1 MLVTA
6 ARRSAIPDETARR
19 RGRAGSGYAAD
30 DAAATSDGPVA
41 PAVVCFPFVG
51 DLVGGSHR
59 SAAKLIQNLDR
70 ERYQPLVVLHRAEGA
85 VAALFRAEGIA
96 VEPAPSERALEGCSV
111 GADAAFLVTETLRF
125 ARFLRARAVR
135 IVHSNDGATH
145 ATWALPTRLA
155 GARLLWH
162 HRKDPEAKGLRYVA
176 PWAAHRVISVS
187 RFAAPRP
194 GPFSAAR
201 KCTIVH
207 SPFDTD
213 AAPVDRAS
221 CRRSL
226 GQELRCPPETRII
239 GFFGNLVARK
249 RPLMFVN
256 AIAEMRARAP
266 NLPIAAPI
274 FGHDQEGFAEA
285 VRRRAEARG
294 VADCVRLM
302 GFRYPPEPWIAACD
316 VLLVPAVDEP
326 FGRTLIEAM
335 LLGTVVVA
343 AASGG
348 NLEAIRDGET
358 GYLVPPDD
366 AAACAGQIL
375 RVVREPELC
384 ATVVAAAR
392 RDALSRFGLRQH
404 AEAIMRVYDAM
415 LGRAAA
421 PNPDHAGASLGA
433 PHPEREERTTAA
445 AREPARVS

>member
-1 MLVTA
+1 M
-6 ARRSAIPDETARR
+6 
-19 RGRAGSGYAAD
+19 
-30 DAAATSDGPVA
+30 
-41 PAVVCFPFVG
+41 VCFPFVG

-70 ERYQPLVVLHRAEGA
+70 ERYEPLVVLHRPAGD
-85 VAALFRAEGIA
+85 VAALFAAEGIA
-96 VEPAPSERALEGCSV
+96 VEPAPSARALEGASV
-111 GADAAFLVTETLRF
+111 GADAAFLIAETLRF
-125 ARFLRARAVR
+125 ARFLRARGVR
-135 IVHSNDGATH
+135 IVHTNDGGTH
-145 ATWALPTRLA
+145 VTWALPTRLA

-162 HRKDPEAKGLRYVA
+162 HRKDPDAKGLRYLA

-213 AAPVDRAS
+213 TVPRHRAS
-221 CRRSL
+221 SRRALCEEL
-226 GQELRCPPETRII
+226 GSPPETPII

-249 RPLMFVN
+249 RPLAFVD
-256 AIAEMRARAP
+256 AIAELRARAP
-266 NLPIAAPI
+266 DMPVAAPI
-274 FGHDQEGFAEA
+274 FGHDQEGLADA

-294 VADCVRLM
+294 VAECVRLM

-366 AAACAGQIL
+366 AAAFAGQIL
-375 RVVREPELC
+375 RVVREPERC

-392 RDALSRFGLRQH
+392 GDALSRFGLRQH

-415 LGRAAA
+415 LGRSAA
-421 PNPDHAGASLGA
+421 PSLDHPDA
-433 PHPEREERTTAA
+433 PYPAREERTTAA
-445 AREPARVS
+445 VREPARASS

>member
-6 ARRSAIPDETARR
+6 ATRSAISDKAANESGGFGC
-19 RGRAGSGYAAD
+19 GRSDVAGLGLGSL
-30 DAAATSDGPVA
+30 A

-70 ERYQPLVVLHRAEGA
+70 QRYEPLVVLHRAEGD

-96 VEPAPSERALEGCSV
+96 VEPTPSARALEGGSV
-111 GADAAFLVTETLRF
+111 GAAAAFLITQTLRF
-125 ARFLRARAVR
+125 ARFLGVRGVR
-135 IVHSNDGATH
+135 IVHTNDGGTH

-162 HRKDPEAKGLRYVA
+162 HRKDPDAKGLRYLA
-176 PWAAHRVISVS
+176 PWAAHRVVSVS

-194 GPFSAAR
+194 GLLSAAR

-207 SPFDTD
+207 SPFDTA
-213 AAPVDRAS
+213 AAPIDRAS
-221 CRRSL
+221 GRQVL
-226 GQELRCPPETRII
+226 DEELRCPPGTLVI

-249 RPLMFVN
+249 RPLVFVD
-256 AIAEMRARAP
+256 AIAEVRARAP
-266 NLPIAAPI
+266 DLPLAGLI
-274 FGHDQEGFAEA
+274 FGHDQEGLAAA
-285 VRRRAEARG
+285 VRDRAEARG

-316 VLLVPAVDEP
+316 VHLVPAVDEP

-348 NLEAIRDGET
+348 NVEAIRDGET

-366 AAACAGQIL
+366 AAAFAEQIL
-375 RVVREPELC
+375 RIGTDPERRRAVVH
-384 ATVVAAAR
+384 AAR
-392 RDALSRFGLRQH
+392 QDAQARFGLRQH
-404 AEAIMRVYDAM
+404 AEAIMDVYDGLLA
-415 LGRAAA
+415 R
-421 PNPDHAGASLGA
+421 AGARSLDPADRAGA
-433 PHPEREERTTAA
+433 RLPHPERAIDPQESVGASR
-445 AREPARVS
+445 